1 MKNLNTHST
10 LVLSRDELRS
20 INGGGFLRDL
30 GWTIGRAFGR
40 AWRRIKNNDGYYMEQ
55 YIRF

>member
-20 INGGGFLRDL
+20 INGGCF
-30 GWTIGRAFGR
+30 
-40 AWRRIKNNDGYYMEQ
+40 WRIRISRVTVWVLNQLKKACL
-55 YIRF
+55 